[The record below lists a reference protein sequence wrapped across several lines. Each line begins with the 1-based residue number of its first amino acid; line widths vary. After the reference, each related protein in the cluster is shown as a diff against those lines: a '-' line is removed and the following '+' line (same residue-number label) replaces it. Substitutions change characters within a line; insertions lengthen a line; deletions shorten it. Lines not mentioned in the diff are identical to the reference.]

1 MATHLFKSLTDEGR
15 AQVAEL
21 LGTTGPG
28 LDELDAAAVG
38 SKLAAL
44 DEASQTAFMKAFTP
58 LPGPPQSDLSSIARS
73 LTQFDALAKS
83 LGEAVEALNKTAE
96 ALATKAAAPVA
107 VIAASGEAQLGAP
120 AVDPVAPAALAAPAE
135 AAATPGAPLVKGL
148 TADDVRAIVTETM
161 KGVLNKELE
170 PAGEA
175 DAAAAPA
182 GEPSQR
188 EQILAL
194 IAEHGPAGAF
204 DAIFSPDKA

>member
-58 LPGPPQSDLSSIARS
+58 LPGPPQSDLSFIARS

-83 LGEAVEALNKTAE
+83 LGEAVEALNKSAE
-96 ALATKAAAPVA
+96 ALAIKAAAPVA

-120 AVDPVAPAALAAPAE
+120 AAAPAEAAAAPAE